1 MKGKKILH
9 KIAGMAAVLLSL
21 SLFSCSSDG
30 TLDSFGK
37 SQTDCIRFGI
47 SDADNATRANG
58 EDVTS
63 TNYVLRSDE
72 TTDTLYVSAIV
83 SDGIEANNKQ
93 HATRAS
99 MLKSMYDKFKV
110 VAQVKNA
117 DGTFGTQ
124 HYMDDVATKKGSLWQ
139 SANIYYW
146 PGNRQLNFLAW
157 APADDGVFTETPVY
171 PAPNVKKTTINIQY
185 PTML

>member
-1 MKGKKILH
+1 MKGKKLLH
-9 KIAGMAAVLLSL
+9 KTAGMAAALLSL

-30 TLDSFGK
+30 TLDYFGK

-47 SDADNATRANG
+47 SDDDNATRAND

-63 TNYVLRSDE
+63 TSYVLRSDE
-72 TTDTLYVSAIV
+72 TTDTLCVRAIV
-83 SDGIEANNKQ
+83 SDRIEANNKQ

-99 MLKSMYDKFKV
+99 MLTDMYDKFKV

-124 HYMDDVATKKGSLWQ
+124 
-139 SANIYYW
+139 
-146 PGNRQLNFLAW
+146 
-157 APADDGVFTETPVY
+157 
-171 PAPNVKKTTINIQY
+171 
-185 PTML
+185 

>member
-1 MKGKKILH
+1 MKGKKLLH
-9 KIAGMAAVLLSL
+9 KTAGMAAALLSL

-30 TLDSFGK
+30 TLDYFGK

-47 SDADNATRANG
+47 SDDDNATRANG
-58 EDVTS
+58 NGEDVTS
-63 TNYVLRSDE
+63 TSYVLRSDE
-72 TTDTLYVSAIV
+72 TTDTLCVRAIV

-99 MLKSMYDKFKV
+99 MLTDMYDKFKV

-124 HYMDDVATKKGSLWQ
+124 YYMDDVATKKGSLWQ

-157 APADDGVFTETPVY
+157 APADDGVFTRRRLFILHLT
-171 PAPNVKKTTINIQY
+171 
-185 PTML
+185 